1 MGLSTYI
8 RLRAEAKKKAEAKE
22 KLRMNETKSQE
33 VKNNVNAQKK
43 NDSAKNTNE
52 TSEQKTVRRTAKSQ

>member
-8 RLRAEAKKKAEAKE
+8 RLRAEAKKNAETKE